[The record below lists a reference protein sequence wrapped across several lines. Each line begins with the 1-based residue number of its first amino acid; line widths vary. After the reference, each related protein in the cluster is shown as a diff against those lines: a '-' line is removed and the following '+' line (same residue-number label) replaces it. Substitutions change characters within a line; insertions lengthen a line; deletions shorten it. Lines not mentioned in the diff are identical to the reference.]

1 MKTRYRKV
9 KGFPGYLVSNKGRVW
24 SNRQGRWKRLRTPP
38 NNQGYPVVVL
48 HTKDG
53 HPKMFCVHVLVLT
66 VYRGPAP
73 PGKEGCHFPDRT
85 KTNCRLDNLRWD
97 TRKNN
102 LKDREYHGTKPQGE
116 THGMAILSDADVL
129 QMRTEYK
136 GRANPPFRVFCK
148 YLIQPSFGARPSILL
163 DYYPSQ
169 VSLTRNSGNGHT
181 THPYTSYRLLPSQLY
196 TSYTPKSNPDCVS
209 IPDLSPVMVLSP
221 IRHFSPSPS
230 QIQPSF

>member
-136 GRANPPFRVFCK
+136 GRANPPFRVFAK
-148 YLIQPSFGARPSILL
+148 RYKVSEETVRKAILGETFTHLPNSRP
-163 DYYPSQ
+163 YPNAELRKDS
-169 VSLTRNSGNGHT
+169 
-181 THPYTSYRLLPSQLY
+181 
-196 TSYTPKSNPDCVS
+196 
-209 IPDLSPVMVLSP
+209 
-221 IRHFSPSPS
+221 
-230 QIQPSF
+230 